1 MNWRWIKKN
10 SVLAAHAELIS
21 MFGGLDGVRDEPL
34 LESALARP
42 ENQAAYGNPSAYDLA
57 AAYAYGIARNHP
69 FLDGNKRTAFTASVL
84 FLEKNKYRFEAT
96 EIDAVRVFLAL
107 AEGTMEE
114 KELALWFENNTRK
127 NG

>member
-1 MNWRWIKKN
+1 MNWRWVKKN

-21 MFGGLDGVRDEPL
+21 MFGGLDGVRDEAL

-42 ENQAAYGNPSAYDLA
+42 ENQAAYGKPSAFDLA

-69 FLDGNKRTAFTASVL
+69 FLDGNKRTAFMVSVL

-96 EIDAVRVFLAL
+96 EIDTVRVFLAL

-114 KELALWFENNTRK
+114 KELAIWFENNARK
-127 NG
+127 NE